1 MDAKLHNVFLVITP
15 SNESPVTASR
25 ASRPEA
31 AGFNVCLSLYHFS
44 QERKQRVYKMN
55 SFFVFL
61 LEYSTVLQEG
71 KGPFRK
77 CVCVYVCARA
87 QRFKER
93 NGDEGL
99 VL

>member
-31 AGFNVCLSLYHFS
+31 AGFNVCLSL
-44 QERKQRVYKMN
+44 KQRVYKMN